1 MTTFHY
7 QKSSL
12 MGLEKLELIFLI
24 LKYNFKLNGSVWTLT
39 NPNGNLTSK
48 KMYDEMYAKRVM
60 KWNSL
65 CILFR
70 HGNYHVIKY
79 CYGHVVK
86 ILWRQNRPSIDLWLL
101 FRDNGD
107 SVNKNKSV
115 NNTNIKNGLEKT
127 ISSKTVSSFSSSF
140 WVPIHNTLFYR
151 LSRLGCWRRVRGI
164 SHVDFYG

>member
-1 MTTFHY
+1 MKRTVLTYLMTAFHH
-7 QKSSL
+7 QKVVL
-12 MGLEKLELIFLI
+12 PDWEKLKWIYEL
-24 LKYNFKLNGSVWTLT
+24 KPTLT
-39 NPNGNLTSK
+39 NPNLTPDWQFHFREDVWSNQRN
-48 KMYDEMYAKRVM
+48 D
-60 KWNSL
+60 

-79 CYGHVVK
+79 CYGHVVR

-115 NNTNIKNGLEKT
+115 NNTNIKNELEKT

>member
-1 MTTFHY
+1 MTAFHH
-7 QKSSL
+7 QKVVL
-12 MGLEKLELIFLI
+12 LHWEKLKWINQ
-24 LKYNFKLNGSVWTLT
+24 LKPTLT
-39 NPNGNLTSK
+39 NPNLTPDWQFHFREDVWSNQRN
-48 KMYDEMYAKRVM
+48 D
-60 KWNSL
+60 

-79 CYGHVVK
+79 CYGHVVR

>member
-1 MTTFHY
+1 MTAFHH
-7 QKSSL
+7 QKVVL
-12 MGLEKLELIFLI
+12 PDWEKLKWIYQ
-24 LKYNFKLNGSVWTLT
+24 LKPTLT
-39 NPNGNLTSK
+39 NPNLTPASMTGNFTSR
-48 KMYDEMYAKRVM
+48 KMYEVIYVQRND
-60 KWNSL
+60 

-79 CYGHVVK
+79 CYGHVVR

-115 NNTNIKNGLEKT
+115 NNTNIKNELEKT

>member
-1 MTTFHY
+1 MKRTVLTYLMTAFHH
-7 QKSSL
+7 QKVVL
-12 MGLEKLELIFLI
+12 PDWDKLKWIYEL
-24 LKYNFKLNGSVWTLT
+24 KPTLT
-39 NPNGNLTSK
+39 NPNLTPDWQFHFREDVWSNQRN
-48 KMYDEMYAKRVM
+48 D
-60 KWNSL
+60 

-79 CYGHVVK
+79 CYGHVVR

-115 NNTNIKNGLEKT
+115 NNTNIKTSLKRRLVLKQYHLSHRHFGYLST
-127 ISSKTVSSFSSSF
+127 IHF
-140 WVPIHNTLFYR
+140 FYR

>member
-1 MTTFHY
+1 MTAFHH
-7 QKSSL
+7 QKVVL
-12 MGLEKLELIFLI
+12 PDWEKLKWIYQ
-24 LKYNFKLNGSVWTLT
+24 LKPTLT
-39 NPNGNLTSK
+39 NPNLTPASMTGNFTSR
-48 KMYDEMYAKRVM
+48 KMYEVIYVQRND
-60 KWNSL
+60 

-79 CYGHVVK
+79 CYGHVVR

-115 NNTNIKNGLEKT
+115 NNTNIKTSLKRRLVLKQYHLSHRHFGYLST
-127 ISSKTVSSFSSSF
+127 IHF
-140 WVPIHNTLFYR
+140 FYR

>member
-1 MTTFHY
+1 MV
-7 QKSSL
+7 L
-12 MGLEKLELIFLI
+12 PDLEKLKWINEL
-24 LKYNFKLNGSVWTLT
+24 KPTLT
-39 NPNGNLTSK
+39 NPNLTPASMTGNFTSR
-48 KMYDEMYAKRVM
+48 KMYEVIYVHRND
-60 KWNSL
+60 

-70 HGNYHVIKY
+70 RGNYHVIKY
-79 CYGHVVK
+79 CYGHVVR

-115 NNTNIKNGLEKT
+115 NNTNIKNELEKT

-140 WVPIHNTLFYR
+140 WVPIHNTFFYR

>member
-1 MTTFHY
+1 MTAFHH
-7 QKSSL
+7 QKVVL
-12 MGLEKLELIFLI
+12 PDWDKLKWIYEL
-24 LKYNFKLNGSVWTLT
+24 KPTLT
-39 NPNGNLTSK
+39 NPNLTPDWQFHFREDVWSNQRN
-48 KMYDEMYAKRVM
+48 D
-60 KWNSL
+60 

-79 CYGHVVK
+79 CYGHVVR

-115 NNTNIKNGLEKT
+115 NNTNIKNELEKT